1 MGCGDASL
9 SQRGSEGADPE
20 KVIVSV
26 CPWHLYFVL
35 PLCELHSPEDAVQKT
50 LTKHG
55 NSYALV
61 IDKPILD
68 LLRITPET
76 PFEIVSDGQS
86 LVLTPIRDPKE
97 ERKFQKALETLHERF
112 GRTLQKLAE

>member
-1 MGCGDASL
+1 MV
-9 SQRGSEGADPE
+9 
-20 KVIVSV
+20 KN
-26 CPWHLYFVL
+26 
-35 PLCELHSPEDAVQKT
+35 

-76 PFEIVSDGQS
+76 PFEVISDGRS
-86 LVLTPIRDPKE
+86 LVLTPVRDPAE
-97 ERKFQKALETLHERF
+97 ERKFNKALEMVHQRF
-112 GRTLQKLAE
+112 GRAMKRLAE